1 MNWRIFFKF
10 IDGDANI
17 VDYDDYH
24 QRDTNMN
31 KMKPKPTLSYVR
43 QKFLTLVCILAAK
56 SDLLLLDEPV
66 AGIAPEMI
74 DKILG
79 IIKDLPSKGKSVI
92 IIEHNMDAI
101 MEVCDRVI
109 FMDMGKKISEG
120 KPEEVRNDPRVI
132 EAYID

>member
-1 MNWRIFFKF
+1 
-10 IDGDANI
+10 
-17 VDYDDYH
+17 
-24 QRDTNMN
+24 
-31 KMKPKPTLSYVR
+31 
-43 QKFLTLVCILAAK
+43 
-56 SDLLLLDEPV
+56 
-66 AGIAPEMI
+66 MI

-92 IIEHNMDAI
+92 VIEHNMDAI